1 MKGRINLI
9 NFIIIALKVI
19 FLLGFLI
26 LIHEGGHFLVAKLCK
41 VKVNEFAIGFGPTIW
56 KKQGKETKYAL
67 RLIPLGGFVNL
78 EGEEERV
85 ESKNSFSEASI
96 PKRMA
101 IIVAGGLVNIIFGL
115 LVYFILMSSIGNNTS
130 LVVDKTMPEYAAQ
143 QSGIIIGDEII
154 KINDKKINVK
164 SDIDKILNKSN
175 GEELK
180 ITIKR
185 DGKQKEISLKPTA
198 KEHKSTGI
206 YLKSGDNST
215 KIVTVEKGST
225 AQRQGLK
232 ANDKIQK
239 INGIEVN
246 NREDIVTAIN
256 SSKDNEKIIFTIHRG
271 NNNLEIEVTPD
282 TLYTYYL
289 GVQFKPA
296 QNNIPNNMY
305 YGLFETRDFI
315 LTITDNLKMLF
326 TGNVGLDQMMGPLGI
341 SEAVANTNGLQDFIY
356 LLALISLSLG
366 VTNLLPFPALDGG
379 KFVLLLLEAIRGK
392 KLKQN
397 TEINLQLLGFALLIV
412 LALYVTYND
421 VLRIF

>member
-1 MKGRINLI
+1 MI
-9 NFIIIALKVI
+9 NFIITVLKVI

-26 LIHEGGHFLVAKLCK
+26 FIHEGGHFLVAKLCK

-67 RLIPLGGFVNL
+67 RLIPLGGFVSL
-78 EGEEERV
+78 EGEDERV

-101 IIVAGGLVNIIFGL
+101 IIVAGGFVNIIFGL

-130 LVVDKTMPEYAAQ
+130 LVVDKIMPEYAAE
-143 QSGIIIGDEII
+143 QSDMLAGDEII
-154 KINDKKINVK
+154 KINNKKINVK
-164 SDIDKILNKSN
+164 SDIDKILSKSN

-185 DGKQKEISLKPTA
+185 NNEQKEISLKPTS
-198 KEHKSTGI
+198 KENKSTGI

-215 KIVTVEKGST
+215 KIVTIEKGSN
-225 AQRQGLK
+225 AEKQGLK

-246 NREDIVTAIN
+246 SREDIIN
-256 SSKDNEKIIFTIHRG
+256 AVSTSKDDENLLFTVERG
-271 NNNLEIEVTPD
+271 NESIELEVTPD
-282 TLYTYYL
+282 TKYTYYI
-289 GVQFKPA
+289 GVQFKLA
-296 QNNIPNNMY
+296 ENNILNNMHY
-305 YGLFETRDFI
+305 ALYETRDFI

-326 TGNVGLDQMMGPLGI
+326 TGNVGLDQMMGPVGI
-341 SEAVANTNGLQDFIY
+341 SEAVANTSGIEDFIY

-379 KFVLLLLEAIRGK
+379 KFVLLILELIRGK
-392 KLKQN
+392 KLKQE
-397 TEINLQLLGFALLIV
+397 TEINLQLLGFALLMV

-421 VLRIF
+421 ILRIF

>member
-1 MKGRINLI
+1 MI

-26 LIHEGGHFLVAKLCK
+26 FIHEGGHFLVAKLCK
-41 VKVNEFAIGFGPTIW
+41 VKVNEFALGFGPTIW
-56 KKQGKETKYAL
+56 RKQGKETKYAL
-67 RLIPLGGFVNL
+67 RLIPLGGFVSL

-85 ESKNSFSEASI
+85 ESTHSFSEASI

-101 IIVAGGLVNIIFGL
+101 IILAGGIVNIVFGL
-115 LVYFILMSSIGNNTS
+115 IVYFILMASIGMNTS
-130 LVVDKTMPEYAAQ
+130 LIINETIPEYAAE
-143 QSGIIIGDEII
+143 QSGINSGDEIV

-185 DGKQKEISLKPTA
+185 NGEIKEIYLMPTA
-198 KEHKSTGI
+198 KESKSTGI
-206 YLKSGDNST
+206 YLKSGENSCRV
-215 KIVTVEKGST
+215 VTVEKGSSSEK
-225 AQRQGLK
+225 QGIK

-246 NREDIVTAIN
+246 TREDIVNAIN
-256 SSKDNEKIIFTIHRG
+256 TVSNNEKLLFTIQRG
-271 NNNLEIEVTPD
+271 NEEVEIEVVPD
-282 TLYTYYL
+282 TIYTYYL
-289 GVQFKPA
+289 GIQFKPA
-296 QNNIPNNMY
+296 ENNIQNNIHY
-305 YGLFETRDFI
+305 ALFATRDFVLEI
-315 LTITDNLKMLF
+315 ADNLKMLF
-326 TGNVGLDQMMGPLGI
+326 TGNVGLDQMMGPVGI
-341 SEAVANTNGLQDFIY
+341 SEAVANTSGIEDFIY

-392 KLKQN
+392 KLKQK
-397 TEINLQLLGFALLIV
+397 TEINLQLLGFSLLMV

-421 VLRIF
+421 ILRIF

>member
-1 MKGRINLI
+1 MI

-26 LIHEGGHFLVAKLCK
+26 LIHEGGHFTVAKLCK

-56 KKQGKETKYAL
+56 RKQGKETKYAL

-78 EGEEERV
+78 EGEDERV
-85 ESKNSFSEASI
+85 EGAHSFSEASI

-101 IIVAGGLVNIIFGL
+101 IILAGGIVNIIFGL
-115 LVYFILMSSIGNNTS
+115 VVYFILMTSIGNNTS
-130 LVVDKTMPEYAAQ
+130 LIINEALPEYAAH
-143 QSGIIIGDEII
+143 QSGIIQGDEII
-154 KINDKKINVK
+154 KINNKKINVK
-164 SDIDKILNKSN
+164 SDIDKILNKCN

-180 ITIKR
+180 IIIKR
-185 DGKQKEISLKPTA
+185 NGEQKEISLKPTPQ
-198 KEHKSTGI
+198 EHKSTGI
-206 YLKSGDNST
+206 YLKTGDNST

-225 AQRQGLK
+225 AERQGLK

-246 NREDIVTAIN
+246 NKEDIVNAIS
-256 SSKDNEKIIFTIHRG
+256 SSKDNENLIFTIHRG
-271 NNNLEIEVTPD
+271 NENLEIEVKPD
-282 TLYTYYL
+282 TIYTYYL
-289 GVQFKPA
+289 GVQFKPSK
-296 QNNIPNNMY
+296 NNIPNNMHY
-305 YGLFETRDFI
+305 ALYETRDFVF
-315 LTITDNLKMLF
+315 TITDNLKMLF

-341 SEAVANTNGLQDFIY
+341 SEAVANTSGLEDFIY

-421 VLRIF
+421 ILRIF

>member
-1 MKGRINLI
+1 MI
-9 NFIIIALKVI
+9 NFIIVVLKVI

-26 LIHEGGHFLVAKLCK
+26 LIHEGGHFLVAKMCK

-78 EGEEERV
+78 EGEDKRV

-130 LVVDKTMPEYAAQ
+130 LVVDKIIEGYAAQ
-143 QSGIIIGDEII
+143 QSGIMLGDEII

-164 SDIDKILNKSN
+164 TDIDKILSKSN
-175 GEELK
+175 GENLK

-185 DGKQKEISLKPTA
+185 NGEQQEITLTPT
-198 KEHKSTGI
+198 KMENKSTGI

-215 KIVTVEKGST
+215 KIVTVEKGSS
-225 AQRQGLK
+225 AEKQGLK

-239 INGIEVN
+239 INGIEVKT
-246 NREDIVTAIN
+246 REDIVNEVT
-256 SSKDNEKIIFTIHRG
+256 SSKDNEKLTFAVERG
-271 NNNLEIEVTPD
+271 NKVLNIEVIPD
-282 TLYTYYL
+282 TIYTYYI
-289 GVQFKPA
+289 GIQFKPA
-296 QNNIPNNMY
+296 ENNIQNNIHY
-305 YGLFETRDFI
+305 ALYETRDFVF
-315 LTITDNLKMLF
+315 TITDNLKMLF
-326 TGNVGLDQMMGPLGI
+326 TGNVGLDQMMGPVGI
-341 SEAVANTNGLQDFIY
+341 SEAVASTSKIEDFIY

-379 KFVLLLLEAIRGK
+379 KFVLLILELIRGK
-392 KLKQN
+392 KLKQE
-397 TEINLQLLGFALLIV
+397 TEINLQLLGFSLLIV

-421 VLRIF
+421 ILRIF

>member
-1 MKGRINLI
+1 MI
-9 NFIIIALKVI
+9 NFIIIVLKVI

-26 LIHEGGHFLVAKLCK
+26 LIHEGGHFIVAKLCK

-78 EGEEERV
+78 EGEDERV

-101 IIVAGGLVNIIFGL
+101 IIVAGGFVNIVFGL

-130 LVVDKTMPEYAAQ
+130 LVVENTIENYAAR
-143 QSGIIIGDEII
+143 QSGIIAGDEII
-154 KINDKKINVK
+154 KINNKKINVK
-164 SDIDKILNKSN
+164 SDLDKILSKSN
-175 GEELK
+175 GENLK

-185 DGKQKEISLKPTA
+185 NGEQQEIDVISTKQEN
-198 KEHKSTGI
+198 KSTGI
-206 YLKSGDNST
+206 YLKSGDDST
-215 KIVTVEKGST
+215 KIVAIEKGSNSEK
-225 AQRQGLK
+225 QGLK

-239 INGIEVN
+239 INGMEVKT
-246 NREDIVTAIN
+246 REDIISAI
-256 SSKDNEKIIFTIHRG
+256 SLGKDNETLTFTVERG
-271 NNNLEIEVTPD
+271 NETLNIEVTPD
-282 TLYTYYL
+282 ILYTYYL

-296 QNNIPNNMY
+296 QNNILNNMHY
-305 YGLFETRDFI
+305 ALYGTRDFI

-326 TGNVGLDQMMGPLGI
+326 TGNVGLDQMMGPVGI
-341 SEAVANTNGLQDFIY
+341 SEAVANTSGVEDFVY
-356 LLALISLSLG
+356 LLALISISLG

-379 KFVLLLLEAIRGK
+379 KFVLLLLELIRGK
-392 KLKQN
+392 KLKQK
-397 TEINLQLLGFALLIV
+397 TEINLQLLGFSLLIV

-421 VLRIF
+421 ILRIF